1 MEIAFTVEGR
11 PPRKGGDLS
20 MWGKPSE
27 VPLLIRLRKE
37 ALNAKTQAKLDCFQP
52 WTGLQLKIFVPKS
65 ELPKVGDLDTFVA
78 GVLDGLQKA
87 HPNVLHNNL
96 HTDWEQPEHHK
107 IHPRYAILINND
119 KNVVSIRASKQPLK
133 GKQKPYYT
141 VAIETIEP

>member
-87 HPNVLHNNL
+87 DKKADLHE
-96 HTDWEQPEHHK
+96 DWNQPEHRK
-107 IHPRYAILINND
+107 IHPRNAILIKND
-119 KNVVSIRASKQPLK
+119 RNVVSIRASKQPLK
-133 GKQKPYYT
+133 GKQKAYYT
-141 VAIETIEP
+141 VAVETIEP